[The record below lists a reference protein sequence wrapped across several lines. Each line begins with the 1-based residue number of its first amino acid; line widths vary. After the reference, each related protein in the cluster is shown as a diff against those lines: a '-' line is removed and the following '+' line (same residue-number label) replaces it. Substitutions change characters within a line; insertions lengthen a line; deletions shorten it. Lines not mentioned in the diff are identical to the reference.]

1 MTKGLGDAIENKKYE
16 KKSNRV
22 PNTRYSYLFQRT
34 NLILIIQF
42 AVEIRS
48 EDMVWNKI
56 VTLSDSS
63 MRDSIGN
70 ILSAPSAISI
80 IIITCKHAR
89 NFQ

>member
-48 EDMVWNKI
+48 EDMV
-56 VTLSDSS
+56 
-63 MRDSIGN
+63 
-70 ILSAPSAISI
+70 
-80 IIITCKHAR
+80 
-89 NFQ
+89 